1 MAQNKCS
8 TCLRKQILN
17 RHGIYLVFRE
27 KGVRVYGTYE
37 TKKTYYVT
45 PTNQKEKKLY
55 GHPTIKPQ
63 EILNNLIVNSTKENE
78 VVLDC
83 FMGSGSTGVACVNTG
98 RHFIGIEIDEGY
110 FEIAKKRIEESS
122 GEMLC

>member
-1 MAQNKCS
+1 MF
-8 TCLRKQILN
+8 
-17 RHGIYLVFRE
+17 FRE

-78 VVLDC
+78 VVFDG

-98 RHFIGIEIDEGY
+98 RNFIGIELDQGY
-110 FEIAKKRIEESS
+110 FEIAQKRIEEAEKKVKPRETD
-122 GEMLC
+122 GRCMTMTERG

>member
-1 MAQNKCS
+1 MCWHKTNPVPACGNKYL
-8 TCLRKQILN
+8 TDTEFILF
-17 RHGIYLVFRE
+17 FRE
-27 KGVRVYGTYE
+27 KGVKVYGTYE

-63 EILNNLIVNSTKENE
+63 EILKNLIVNSTTEKG

-83 FMGSGSTGVACVNTG
+83 FMGSGSTGVACVNTN
-98 RHFIGIEIDEGY
+98 RHFIGIELDEGY
-110 FEIAKKRIEESS
+110 FNIAKKRIEEAYAD
-122 GEMLC
+122 